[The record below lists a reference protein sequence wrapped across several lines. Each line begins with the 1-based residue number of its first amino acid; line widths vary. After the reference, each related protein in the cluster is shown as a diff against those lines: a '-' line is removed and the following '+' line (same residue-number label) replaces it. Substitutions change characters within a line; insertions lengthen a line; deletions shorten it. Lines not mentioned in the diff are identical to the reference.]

1 MAQRY
6 CTTCGSSLPEDARFC
21 GSCGSPAHRTAAV
34 ATPEADVD
42 VPPVPTRP
50 SPDRPARQG
59 PGVSLGA
66 LTVMALALMALAL
79 MALALMAVFVTA
91 ARGGMSAAEPGD
103 TFAFAVGLGFGAGV
117 IVLALPVAV
126 VLLVAAVYW
135 LTARREGVIFGEA
148 VFNWPM
154 AILTGAIVFFGFLI

>member
-1 MAQRY
+1 MPVTEPKGR
-6 CTTCGSSLPEDARFC
+6 P
-21 GSCGSPAHRTAAV
+21 HRNHGLFSDHYLNVTL
-34 ATPEADVD
+34 
-42 VPPVPTRP
+42 PTRP

-66 LTVMALALMALAL
+66 LTVMALS
-79 MALALMAVFVTA
+79 LMAVFVTA

-117 IVLALPVAV
+117 IVLALPVTV
-126 VLLVAAVYW
+126 MLLVAAVYW
-135 LTARREGVIFGEA
+135 LTARREGVTFGEV